1 MTGETRMGRMLY
13 ALQRFVTFFLLVAFV
28 VTCCTMLFIS
38 ELQRTMGFSFTQ
50 DNIQLAAKFTFL
62 NVLLI
67 TTLFTSFDA
76 LRRRLMI
83 ERPLRRIT
91 AAAQKIMEGDFS
103 VRIPVTGSIDR
114 MDALQEVAICFNRM
128 AEALAGTETLQTD
141 FIANVSHELKSP
153 LAVIRNYA
161 LLLQQP
167 GLPEHQRM
175 EYAHAAAEASN
186 RLAGLVT
193 NILRLNKL
201 ENQQISPHRET
212 YNLSEQ
218 LCECLIAFESAWE
231 EKGLQIK
238 TDIEEDVLIS
248 GDAELLTLVWNN
260 LFSNAV
266 KFTPAGGSVSLSLH
280 TEGAYAVAA
289 ISDTGCGFG
298 SSVGAHIFD
307 KFYQGDPSHATQG
320 NGLGLALVKRV
331 IQLCGGEIS
340 VKSAVGQGSTFT
352 VRLMR
357 TTSPQISSSSGETI

>member
-1 MTGETRMGRMLY
+1 MKKPKFRQVLRIVNHY
-13 ALQRFVTFFLLVAFV
+13 VVFFLLVAFV

-175 EYAHAAAEASN
+175 EYAHAARKQAIASP
-186 RLAGLVT
+186 G
-193 NILRLNKL
+193 
-201 ENQQISPHRET
+201 
-212 YNLSEQ
+212 
-218 LCECLIAFESAWE
+218 W
-231 EKGLQIK
+231 
-238 TDIEEDVLIS
+238 
-248 GDAELLTLVWNN
+248 
-260 LFSNAV
+260 
-266 KFTPAGGSVSLSLH
+266 
-280 TEGAYAVAA
+280 
-289 ISDTGCGFG
+289 
-298 SSVGAHIFD
+298 
-307 KFYQGDPSHATQG
+307 
-320 NGLGLALVKRV
+320 
-331 IQLCGGEIS
+331 
-340 VKSAVGQGSTFT
+340 
-352 VRLMR
+352 
-357 TTSPQISSSSGETI
+357 